1 MGGASTSVGR
11 SRRRSERGAASVL
24 ALAIVGA
31 TVALSAL
38 VVPVTAV
45 FAASQRAANAA
56 DAAALAAA
64 DALSGAVP
72 GVPCELAGSIA
83 ARNGAALASCEAGG
97 PVASVT
103 VMVSSFSVELRAD
116 ARAGPPGW
124 TG

>member
-1 MGGASTSVGR
+1 MRTVAPAWSG
-11 SRRRSERGAASVL
+11 ERGAASVL
-24 ALAIVGA
+24 ALGIVGA
-31 TVALSAL
+31 TVALTAL
-38 VVPVTAV
+38 ILPVTAA

-72 GVPCELAGSIA
+72 GVPCRLAEQTA
-83 ARNGAALASCEAGG
+83 ARNGAGLTSCEADG

-103 VMVSSFSVELRAD
+103 VVVSSFPIELRAD

-124 TG
+124 PG